1 MARYTLLAAFFF
13 IQPMEINMRTLIVE
27 DDYTSQIILENA
39 LKSFSSCDAVTNG
52 VEAVAGFRR
61 ALDEAR
67 PYDLICMDIM
77 MPELN
82 GQDALRQ
89 IRHIEKTMDVPAAD
103 EVKVVMTTALSET
116 RQVADALFKG
126 GASAYFVK
134 PIHIDHFLKELKALD
149 LIQN

>member
-1 MARYTLLAAFFF
+1 
-13 IQPMEINMRTLIVE
+13 MELNMRTLIVE
-27 DDYTSQIILENA
+27 DDIVSREILENV
-39 LKSFSSCDAVTNG
+39 LKNYGLCDSAINGLEAIAV
-52 VEAVAGFRR
+52 FRR

-77 MPELN
+77 MPELS

-89 IRHIEKTMDVPAAD
+89 IRHIEKQMGVPAGD
-103 EVKVVMTTALSET
+103 EVKVFMTTALNET
-116 RQVADALFKG
+116 EEVIDALYKG

-134 PIHIDHFLKELKALD
+134 PIHIDHFIKELKSAE

>member
-1 MARYTLLAAFFF
+1 
-13 IQPMEINMRTLIVE
+13 
-27 DDYTSQIILENA
+27 LENA
-39 LKSFSSCDAVTNG
+39 LKSFGSCDAVTNG

-61 ALDEAR
+61 ALDKAR

-103 EVKVVMTTALSET
+103 EVTVVMTTALSET

-134 PIHIDHFLKELKALD
+134 PIHIDYFIRELKSLN